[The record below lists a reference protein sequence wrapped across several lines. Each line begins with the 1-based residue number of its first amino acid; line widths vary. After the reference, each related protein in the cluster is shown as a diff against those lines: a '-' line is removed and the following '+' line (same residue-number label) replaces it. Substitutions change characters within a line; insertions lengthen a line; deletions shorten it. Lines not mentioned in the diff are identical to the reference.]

1 MNIFLTGGTGFVG
14 SFLTKKLTEKGHK
27 VTILTR
33 KIKKRLAFP
42 KGASFLEGD
51 PRKPGSWQ
59 EEVVKNEAIINLA
72 GESIFTL
79 WTKRKKKEILNS
91 RILTT
96 RNIVEALKNRKGK
109 ETHLFSASAVGYYGF
124 HGDEELAENDQAGN
138 DFLARIASA
147 WELEALKAKDY
158 GVRVALCRI
167 GMVLG
172 KHGGALAKMV
182 PIFKGYLG
190 APLGSGKQWISWIHE
205 EDLANIILFILEHK
219 NLEGPVNFTSP
230 NPVRNE
236 ELTKVLGE
244 VLQKP
249 TFLPPIPNFT
259 LKILLGELADVFIRG
274 QRVIPKRLLDNG
286 FQFKFSFIK
295 EALKNLLE
303 T

>member
-1 MNIFLTGGTGFVG
+1 MNVFLTGGTGFIG
-14 SFLTKKLTEKGHK
+14 SFLAKKLTEKGHK

-33 KIKKRLAFP
+33 KIKKGLALP
-42 KGASFLEGD
+42 EGASFLEAD
-51 PRKPGSWQ
+51 PRKPGTWQ
-59 EEVVKNEAIINLA
+59 REVVKNEVIINLA

-79 WTKRKKKEILNS
+79 WTRKKKKEIFNS

-109 ETHLFSASAVGYYGF
+109 ATYLLSASAVGYYGF
-124 HGDEELAENDQAGN
+124 HGDGALAENDQAGN
-138 DFLARIASA
+138 DFLARVASA

-158 GVRVALCRI
+158 GVRVTLCRI

-172 KHGGALAKMV
+172 KHGGALPKMV
-182 PIFKGYLG
+182 PIFKCYLG
-190 APLGSGKQWISWIHE
+190 TPLGSGKQWISWIHE
-205 EDLANIILFILEHK
+205 EDLSNIILFILEHK

-230 NPVRNE
+230 NPIRNE
-236 ELTKVLGE
+236 QLTKVLGE

-249 TFLPPIPNFT
+249 TFLPPIPKFT
-259 LKILLGELADVFIRG
+259 LKILLGELADLLING

-286 FQFKFSFIK
+286 FQFKFPFIK
-295 EALKNLLE
+295 EALESLLQ